1 LHLLQAYVYV
11 RLMARAALSFAYER
25 AKSWLLI
32 ARLVPLAGWRIVT
45 GLLVVNLVIGLLP
58 LAFIVA
64 TSVLLERVAGLAA
77 QPPGAAGQSDVI
89 APLMLAVAALLL
101 QSVLSPVQT
110 GLSELV
116 MGRVDGRC
124 IHRLMMVG
132 LVTAPLPVLEQ
143 RAVVDKLLSARQYLT
158 QRWQTPGGAVDGLL
172 ALTARYGQLAGAVV
186 LAWAGLGPLFGVL
199 LGVMAIIL
207 RVSTRG
213 SQTRWATY
221 GQRSLIRPYQKM
233 MYVFGVGS
241 DTAISKEVRVL
252 GLLPWLRARAGAESE
267 AYYRPLWRKRR
278 RIYFTPF
285 LVLSVIVLVGVVA
298 QLMLLRTHV
307 ADGGIS
313 VLRLSLGIQTILVPL
328 RMGTFFP
335 ECDLKTMWGMVS
347 YDILGELE
355 RHAVTEATSARP
367 RVAQQPT
374 ALPRAYIRFESVG
387 FSYPLSQRKILQDLD
402 LELATG
408 TSTAI
413 VGLNGAGKTTLIKL
427 LAGLYQPTC
436 GRITVDGIDLRDLD
450 TRGWQRRLA
459 VIFQD
464 YVRYQMDAATN
475 IGMGAVGRLGHGEAL
490 RAAAS
495 WADADH
501 VIRSLPAGLAT
512 PLSSQFAGGVDLSG
526 GQWQRIALARALFA
540 IGAGA
545 SVLVMDE
552 PTAQLDARA
561 EAAFLDRFLELTSG
575 LTTIVISHRFSTAR
589 HADQIAVLDNGRIR
603 EQGSHQ
609 ELLAL
614 NGHYAELFR
623 LQAERFDA
631 QAGPQLED
639 VP

>member
-1 LHLLQAYVYV
+1 
-11 RLMARAALSFAYER
+11 
-25 AKSWLLI
+25 
-32 ARLVPLAGWRIVT
+32 VT
-45 GLLVVNLVIGLLP
+45 GLLVVNLAIGLLP

-64 TSVLLERVAGLAA
+64 TSVLLERVAGLTA
-77 QPPGAAGQSDVI
+77 QPPGAAGQADVLM
-89 APLMLAVAALLL
+89 PLTLAVAALLL

-110 GLSELV
+110 ALNELV
-116 MGRVDGRC
+116 IRRVDGRC
-124 IHRLMMVG
+124 IRRLMTVG
-132 LVTAPLPVLEQ
+132 LVTAPLSVLEQ
-143 RAVVDKLLSARQYLT
+143 REVVDKLLSARHYMT

-172 ALTARYGQLAGAVV
+172 ALTARYAQLVGAMV
-186 LAWAGLGPLFGVL
+186 LAWVGLGPLFGVL
-199 LGVMAIIL
+199 LGISAIIL

-221 GQRSLIRPYQKM
+221 AQRSLIRPYQKM

-241 DTAISKEVRVL
+241 DAAACKEVRVL
-252 GLLPWLRARAGAESE
+252 GVLPWLKARAGAESE
-267 AYYRPLWRKRR
+267 AYHRPLWRKRR
-278 RIYFTPF
+278 RIYFAPF

-298 QLMLLRTHV
+298 QLMLLRAHV

-313 VLRLSLGIQTILVPL
+313 VLKLSLGIQTILVPL
-328 RMGTFFP
+328 RMGTLFP
-335 ECDLKTMWGMVS
+335 ECDLQTMWGMVS
-347 YDILGELE
+347 YDTLGELE

-367 RVAQQPT
+367 PVAQPPT
-374 ALPRAYIRFESVG
+374 ALPRAYIRFEDVR
-387 FSYPLSQRKILQDLD
+387 FSYPLSQRMILQGLD

-427 LAGLYQPTC
+427 LAGLYQPTG

-464 YVRYQMDAATN
+464 YVRYQMDVAAN
-475 IGMGAVGRLGHGEAL
+475 IGMGAVGRLGHAEAL

-495 WADADH
+495 WAGADG
-501 VIRSLPAGLAT
+501 VICSLPAGFAT

-545 SVLVMDE
+545 SVLVLDE

-561 EAAFLDRFLELTSG
+561 EAAFLNRFLELTAG

-589 HADQIAVLDNGRIR
+589 RADRIAVLENGRIR
-603 EQGSHQ
+603 EQGSHH
-609 ELLAL
+609 ELLTL

-623 LQAERFDA
+623 LQAQRFDA
-631 QAGPQLED
+631 RALPQPED
-639 VP
+639 LP